1 MHEGEGAEE
10 GGIERGGAAGR
21 GAEEG
26 GAVGQADSLMNKKP
40 GVGWGAQ
47 SRTLRSRLELNVDT

>member
-26 GAVGQADSLMNKKP
+26 GAVGQADSLLNKKP

-47 SRTLRSRLELNVDT
+47 SRTLT